1 MTNPLGELS
10 SAPVGTRYTNRKT
23 LAQAGV
29 HRHTM
34 MGISWSPD
42 GPAESIVISGGY
54 EDDEDWGNTIL
65 YTGMGG
71 NNGGIQVADQKL
83 VKGNLALV
91 RSLERRAPV
100 RVIRGAKS
108 NSPFAPRNGLR
119 YDGLF
124 RVTDAFYERGRSG
137 FRVWRFVLTAMDSI
151 EPAQEVTDPQLAL
164 IGLYESRCQLCGKTT
179 TLRTGPSAVA
189 FHIRPLAR
197 PHCGLDDW
205 SNLLCVCPTH
215 ATELDAGSLML
226 QPNLQVLG
234 LGKELRIHP
243 RHVLDTTAILYRA
256 ERYSFAFTR

>member
-1 MTNPLGELS
+1 MTNPLGEPAN
-10 SAPVGTRYTNRKT
+10 APVGTCFSNRKT

-54 EDDEDWGNTIL
+54 EDDEDWGTTIL

-71 NNGGIQVADQKL
+71 NEGGVQVGDQEL

-91 RSLERRAPV
+91 RSMERRTPV

-108 NSPFAPRNGLR
+108 NSPFAPRDGLR

-137 FRVWRFVLTAMDSI
+137 FRVWRFVLTSVENL
-151 EPAQEVTDPQLAL
+151 EPAQEVTDAQLAL
-164 IGLYESRCQLCGKTT
+164 IGLYRSQCQLCGRVTALK
-179 TLRTGPSAVA
+179 TGPSATA
-189 FHIRPLAR
+189 LHLRPVTR
-197 PHCGLDDW
+197 PHCGSDEW
-205 SNLLCVCPTH
+205 PNLLCVCPTH
-215 ATELDAGSLML
+215 AAELDAGVLVIQPSLH
-226 QPNLQVLG
+226 VLG
-234 LGKELRIHP
+234 WGKELRLNP
-243 RHVLDTTAILYRA
+243 RHVLDPAAILYRA
-256 ERYSFAFTR
+256 ERYGFGLER